1 MNEKL
6 KVVEVKTVTD
16 VYEVLFEILK
26 ELKRIREGVEQGD
39 KKWNKVT
46 LMIKWFSLKNVEILF
61 QTQKENRGL
70 AQKTG
75 KASGHVNWR

>member
-26 ELKRIREGVEQGD
+26 ELKKIHDVLQRRD
-39 KKWNKVT
+39 
-46 LMIKWFSLKNVEILF
+46 
-61 QTQKENRGL
+61 QK
-70 AQKTG
+70 
-75 KASGHVNWR
+75 

>member
-16 VYEVLFEILK
+16 VYDVLFEILK

-39 KKWNKVT
+39 KK
-46 LMIKWFSLKNVEILF
+46 
-61 QTQKENRGL
+61 
-70 AQKTG
+70 
-75 KASGHVNWR
+75 

>member
-16 VYEVLFEILK
+16 GYDVLFEILK

-39 KKWNKVT
+39 KK
-46 LMIKWFSLKNVEILF
+46 
-61 QTQKENRGL
+61 
-70 AQKTG
+70 
-75 KASGHVNWR
+75 